1 MQLDKKSL
9 NRLLALSDR
18 QLQIFVEKLATEY
31 GLDLSHFQVREGDI
45 QSLRNAIRNATD
57 EDLLELTRQLKDRR

>member
-57 EDLLELTRQLKDRR
+57 EDLLDLTRQLKDRR

>member
-18 QLQIFVEKLATEY
+18 QLQVFVEKLVSEY
-31 GLDLSHFQVREGDI
+31 GFDLSRFQVREGDI
-45 QSLRNAIRNATD
+45 QGLRQAIRNATD
-57 EDLLELTRQLKDRR
+57 EDLLELARQMKDRR

>member
-1 MQLDKKSL
+1 MQLDRKSL

-31 GLDLSHFQVREGDI
+31 GLDLSRFQIREGDI
-45 QSLRNAIRNATD
+45 QSLRNAIKGASD
-57 EDLLELTRQLKDRR
+57 EDLMELTRQIKERR